1 MIEMETPQP
10 NNLTQ
15 TQTFQ
20 LTPRQIGARK
30 AWETM
35 RSPDWTPPNGKR
47 KSDKVIKHKPE
58 ITLPKDMVKASSTIS
73 PQHKAWNTMDKKK
86 AMESGLLTYPKR
98 PSTYNRHGKNAF
110 RDIVVN
116 YMEDKIG
123 SVLALESDE
132 MLFVKALPKHSFII
146 HEHDVDIF
154 NKIRNSNPG
163 NVVSLSRSDIVEAK
177 SLNYTYA
184 FLDFCNTFSLN
195 VTRLKS
201 LAKILNT
208 TEVIAFTFSKR
219 NDPTNR
225 GVTKKRAQ
233 VFDIIK
239 RLQLMYPNHIF
250 ETAFEYSDRDIIS
263 KRGGMPMVGIIM
275 RRRDIMEA
283 VYGSS

>member
-1 MIEMETPQP
+1 METTQP
-10 NNLTQ
+10 NLIQIRTP
-15 TQTFQ
+15 Q

-58 ITLPKDMVKASSTIS
+58 ITLPIDMVKASSTIS
-73 PQHKAWNTMDKKK
+73 PQHKAWNTMDKKR
-86 AMESGLLTYPKR
+86 AMESGLSTYPKR
-98 PSTYNRHGKNAF
+98 PSTYNRPGKNAF

-116 YMEDKIG
+116 YMEDKVG

-154 NKIRNSNPG
+154 NKIRNSNVG

-177 SLNYTYA
+177 PLNYTYA

-219 NDPTNR
+219 NDSSCRSAPKN
-225 GVTKKRAQ
+225 RAQ
-233 VFDIIK
+233 VFEIIK

-250 ETAFEYSDRDIIS
+250 ETAFEYSDRDVDS